1 MDAGIILHEN
11 FFLRQKLNERLD
23 KYHKSDFNWFII
35 IGHHV
40 IPQTKLTGFFL
51 HIYLKGSL
59 YDIFQIIFI
68 LKLL

>member
-1 MDAGIILHEN
+1 MDAVNILHKT

-23 KYHKSDFNWFII
+23 KYNKSDFNWFII
-35 IGHHV
+35 IGHHDPPNE
-40 IPQTKLTGFFL
+40 IGWGFL
-51 HIYLKGSL
+51 RIYLEGSL